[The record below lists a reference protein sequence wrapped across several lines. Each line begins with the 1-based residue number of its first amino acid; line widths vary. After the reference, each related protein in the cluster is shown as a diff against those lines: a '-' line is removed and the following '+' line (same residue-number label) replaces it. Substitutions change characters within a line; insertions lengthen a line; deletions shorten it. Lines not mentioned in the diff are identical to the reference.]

1 MPPSSSPGTG
11 FPGVTERSVSP
22 VGRTDTG
29 RWSPV
34 SRMSVRTT
42 LQSERE
48 SDAEMADDEEAEI
61 HTASRMTITNFT
73 EPVDFSGWAGLEHG
87 MYQFGPDDSSESTQ
101 SGVGDAGTP
110 RVFRRET

>member
-1 MPPSSSPGTG
+1 
-11 FPGVTERSVSP
+11 
-22 VGRTDTG
+22 
-29 RWSPV
+29 
-34 SRMSVRTT
+34 MSVRTT